1 MNQITFPKQ
10 KIIFVLTLFALF
22 FTGIV
27 KVQAQSTS
35 GIYLTWDIGVGCEG
49 YSNDRKDIFLE
60 EIMPNDCIN
69 VCRGSSV
76 TYTLHELPPGAT
88 TLWTVSGGIQFNDTN
103 NSVTVTWAGPG
114 DAEIS
119 FAITTANG
127 IITKDLCIDI
137 IQGPLASFTSFPFG
151 VNETIKACSNQLIYF
166 TDTSQTNGGTD
177 IVNYYWDFGDGTT
190 TDAQNPN
197 HSFEHPGSYTVSL
210 TVTNSCNCSNLYKI
224 EVFIEDKGFDIS
236 CASVVCENQVATYS
250 LPEEAINLCGQ
261 FIWKVEGGTIVGPD
275 NDKTVNVRW
284 DQVDENGFG
293 YVTFIPDY
301 CDLPC
306 RLPTTI
312 RVPVIQMHGTI
323 NGSTSLCLGE
333 QGRYKLPEW
342 PTTDFQW
349 QIEGNVGGQL
359 GTIIQTNQR
368 NEIIFTPSQAGTIT
382 LIATYN
388 NTLIHCGGIAKI
400 IINVKRPMPFNGDTV
415 VCLGSSSTY
424 ATTSNTPVT
433 WTLRNSYGTIVG
445 TANNSSTFSHLFTT
459 AGNFTLTV
467 SGNGICDGQTK
478 NIVVTPALLAP
489 AFNAPVAIICPNA
502 PYTYSVANPVA
513 NSEYEWQIVNGTI
526 IGSATGPEVNVSF
539 LGSGQ
544 IRVRRVQLSPAG
556 CSSPFAVQ
564 NVTALTINAAIS
576 NTTSVVSVINAC
588 SNNYFT
594 YNAINTTGG
603 IYNDPASTFE
613 WSISPS
619 TAGSI
624 TSGQGTA
631 TVEVLWNN
639 VASPPNFNLVLVIKK
654 CTVVKTINKAV
665 KVSPLPS
672 INITSNATVCS
683 GIPLEFTLNSSVP
696 LDANTV
702 IMWNF
707 GNGDTDSTTL
717 PVNSISHSFNNGSGA
732 NIGYTVT
739 ATIINANNC
748 VGTLTASKNFVVT
761 PGPNAL
767 ASNST
772 IVNSFCLPSQINA
785 ILTAST
791 SNNADVVW
799 YKAGSSNS
807 VGIGTSLTV
816 IPAMGFGTYYF
827 IATLNG
833 CKTTSNN
840 LYIMQDCGPLPPCT
854 ISPAPNVTFT
864 AVNACGKLTLT
875 GTASGSPISVLFTIV
890 RPGISLV
897 KVPGNN
903 GTHQYVV
910 DQANAGVYSLFYSVT
925 YLDVNGAPCTI
936 SKPLTVS
943 VEYIP
948 DFKMDATCSSNG
960 NVYSYNVQLTD
971 TSNFLGTVTPSS
983 RQFMYEIAT
992 NINGPYTVLAP
1003 WSTNQNFSFV
1013 RPPGTY
1019 HIRQSIQ
1026 GSIAGDPKPIC
1037 SKIQPLTLANMN
1049 DMSMVVT
1056 QPLCFDTAVKFN
1068 VFGTLPGDTF
1078 HWTFETVA
1086 NVLVTNTNP
1095 EPSRVFDTSI
1105 AGGGVNV
1112 TVTVTNKYGCAKIMT
1127 KLVNIPARCL
1137 SGTIASTPANAT
1149 ACKGSAVQ
1157 LSYSPGTLPAECTT
1171 SLSYVWLKDNLPIA
1185 NATSSTYLAYT
1196 PGFYT
1201 VTVLNNFGC
1210 RYTSPNVISPI
1221 FTPLPSLTL
1230 NGPTTLCEGD
1240 TASFSIS
1247 SNATVIEWTIN
1258 GVVNTAFA
1266 NQESISIANLPLGT
1280 HTVSVKVTANGCD
1293 KVATQTFGIIPA
1305 PSSVVIYPPVLQ
1317 DCETYT
1323 IELNAYASGTGT
1335 YNWSNGANG
1344 SSIIVT
1350 EGGAYQVTF
1359 TNAGGC
1365 STSYQIVVPKS
1376 PKAYM

>member
-1 MNQITFPKQ
+1 M
-10 KIIFVLTLFALF
+10 
-22 FTGIV
+22 
-27 KVQAQSTS
+27 
-35 GIYLTWDIGVGCEG
+35 
-49 YSNDRKDIFLE
+49 
-60 EIMPNDCIN
+60 
-69 VCRGSSV
+69 
-76 TYTLHELPPGAT
+76 
-88 TLWTVSGGIQFNDTN
+88 
-103 NSVTVTWAGPG
+103 
-114 DAEIS
+114 
-119 FAITTANG
+119 
-127 IITKDLCIDI
+127 
-137 IQGPLASFTSFPFG
+137 
-151 VNETIKACSNQLIYF
+151 
-166 TDTSQTNGGTD
+166 
-177 IVNYYWDFGDGTT
+177 
-190 TDAQNPN
+190 
-197 HSFEHPGSYTVSL
+197 
-210 TVTNSCNCSNLYKI
+210 
-224 EVFIEDKGFDIS
+224 
-236 CASVVCENQVATYS
+236 
-250 LPEEAINLCGQ
+250 
-261 FIWKVEGGTIVGPD
+261 
-275 NDKTVNVRW
+275 
-284 DQVDENGFG
+284 
-293 YVTFIPDY
+293 
-301 CDLPC
+301 
-306 RLPTTI
+306 
-312 RVPVIQMHGTI
+312 
-323 NGSTSLCLGE
+323 
-333 QGRYKLPEW
+333 
-342 PTTDFQW
+342 
-349 QIEGNVGGQL
+349 
-359 GTIIQTNQR
+359 
-368 NEIIFTPSQAGTIT
+368 
-382 LIATYN
+382 
-388 NTLIHCGGIAKI
+388 
-400 IINVKRPMPFNGDTV
+400 
-415 VCLGSSSTY
+415 
-424 ATTSNTPVT
+424 
-433 WTLRNSYGTIVG
+433 
-445 TANNSSTFSHLFTT
+445 
-459 AGNFTLTV
+459 
-467 SGNGICDGQTK
+467 
-478 NIVVTPALLAP
+478 
-489 AFNAPVAIICPNA
+489 
-502 PYTYSVANPVA
+502 
-513 NSEYEWQIVNGTI
+513 
-526 IGSATGPEVNVSF
+526 
-539 LGSGQ
+539 
-544 IRVRRVQLSPAG
+544 QLSPAG

-772 IVNSFCLPSQINA
+772 IVNSFCLASQISA
-785 ILTAST
+785 IFTAST
-791 SNNADVVW
+791 TNNANVVW

-807 VGIGTSLTV
+807 VGNGTSLTV
-816 IPAMGFGTYYF
+816 TPAMGFGTYYF

-854 ISPAPNVTFT
+854 ITPAPNVTFT

-890 RPGISLV
+890 GPGISLV

-910 DQANAGVYSLFYSVT
+910 NQANAGVYSLFYSVT

-983 RQFMYEIAT
+983 RKFRYEIAT
-992 NINGPYTVLAP
+992 NIGGVYTVLAP

-1019 HIRQSIQ
+1019 YIRQSIQ
-1026 GSIAGDPKPIC
+1026 GSIGVDPKPIC
-1037 SKIQPLTLANMN
+1037 SKIQTLTLANMST
-1049 DMSMVVT
+1049 MSINFL
-1056 QPLCFDTAVKFN
+1056 QPVCYDEAVKFSVPFTSALN
-1068 VFGTLPGDTF
+1068 GDIYL
-1078 HWTFETVA
+1078 WTFETVA

-1095 EPSRVFDTSI
+1095 EPSRVFDTST
-1105 AGGGVNV
+1105 AGGVVNV
-1112 TVTVTNKYGCAKIMT
+1112 TVTVTNKYGCT
-1127 KLVNIPARCL
+1127 KTMSTPVNIPARCL
-1137 SGTIASTPANAT
+1137 SGTIISTPANAT

-1157 LSYSPGTLPAECTT
+1157 LSYSPGNLPSECHST
-1171 SLSYVWLKDNLPIA
+1171 SLSYIWLKDNLPIA
-1185 NATSSTYLAYT
+1185 NATSSTYLALYK
-1196 PGFYT
+1196 P
-1201 VTVLNNFGC
+1201 
-1210 RYTSPNVISPI
+1210 
-1221 FTPLPSLTL
+1221 
-1230 NGPTTLCEGD
+1230 
-1240 TASFSIS
+1240 
-1247 SNATVIEWTIN
+1247 
-1258 GVVNTAFA
+1258 
-1266 NQESISIANLPLGT
+1266 
-1280 HTVSVKVTANGCD
+1280 
-1293 KVATQTFGIIPA
+1293 
-1305 PSSVVIYPPVLQ
+1305 
-1317 DCETYT
+1317 
-1323 IELNAYASGTGT
+1323 
-1335 YNWSNGANG
+1335 
-1344 SSIIVT
+1344 
-1350 EGGAYQVTF
+1350 
-1359 TNAGGC
+1359 
-1365 STSYQIVVPKS
+1365 
-1376 PKAYM
+1376 